1 MYLFILF
8 SDSWFEIQCNVTL
21 RKLKLTYIIYD
32 EPFRTSQRTQYI
44 SITSTHRLILQR
56 KRMVYILRIKKYLHS
71 LCEQNIEFPLL
82 NRAVH
87 ILSTVLWR
95 VNLSTLLLSRHVKN
109 RDRQILENVSSLPHF
124 SPTKLSEFFK
134 W

>member
-1 MYLFILF
+1 MFLFILF

-21 RKLKLTYIIYD
+21 RRLKLTYIIYD

-87 ILSTVLWR
+87 ILSTVL
-95 VNLSTLLLSRHVKN
+95 
-109 RDRQILENVSSLPHF
+109 
-124 SPTKLSEFFK
+124 
-134 W
+134 